1 MTGES
6 ILVVEDEEDI
16 LDLISYNL
24 KQAGFSVIAVESGEE
39 ALEVASEENFSLVL
53 LDLMLPGIDGLE
65 VCRLIRAKPETKN
78 IPVLMLTARTE
89 EVDRI
94 VGLELGADDYLTK
107 PFSPRELVLR
117 VRAILRRAEVV
128 ESVSDE
134 ILRIGSLTIDPI
146 GHRVQLLDEE
156 IELTATEFRL
166 LLILAQRRGR
176 VQSREELLNVVWG
189 YEHSGYRRTVDTHLR
204 RLRAK
209 MGEAA
214 DYLETVRGVG
224 YRFRREGR

>member
-24 KQAGFSVIAVESGEE
+24 KQARFSVIAVESGEE
-39 ALEVASEENFSLVL
+39 ALEVASEEKFSLVL

-65 VCRLIRAKPETKN
+65 VCRLLRAKPETKN

-107 PFSPRELVLR
+107 PFSPRELIQR

-128 ESVSDE
+128 
-134 ILRIGSLTIDPI
+134 
-146 GHRVQLLDEE
+146 
-156 IELTATEFRL
+156 
-166 LLILAQRRGR
+166 
-176 VQSREELLNVVWG
+176 
-189 YEHSGYRRTVDTHLR
+189 
-204 RLRAK
+204 
-209 MGEAA
+209 
-214 DYLETVRGVG
+214 
-224 YRFRREGR
+224 